1 MRLILS
7 SIFFFIFFI
16 ICVGVKSNEFEIRYN
31 VKTSGVVIGKLKWN
45 LKIKGDKYISEINLE
60 SSGIFSAL
68 YNFHGE
74 YHANGILKDNIF
86 ETQEYKQKWK
96 TKQKSRTI
104 EISFDNYIKKLSQD
118 PVEKERSRIDLYELF
133 KYFDPTSSFLSIL
146 NGAKSVNTIDGRRIY
161 TMKKS
166 ELDNFEK
173 IVLEIEN
180 YKNIWADH
188 KRNDLEKIEFEK
200 QKNNFLP
207 ESIII
212 YFKKRVF
219 KLKKI

>member
-16 ICVGVKSNEFEIRYN
+16 ISVGVKSNEFEIRYN

-104 EISFDNYIKKLSQD
+104 EISFDNYIKKLSQA
-118 PVEKERSRIDLYELF
+118 PVEKEKSRIDLYELF

-161 TMKKS
+161 TMKKVS
-166 ELDNFEK
+166 
-173 IVLEIEN
+173 
-180 YKNIWADH
+180 
-188 KRNDLEKIEFEK
+188 
-200 QKNNFLP
+200 
-207 ESIII
+207 SII
-212 YFKKRVF
+212 
-219 KLKKI
+219 LKK

>member
-16 ICVGVKSNEFEIRYN
+16 ISVGVKSNEFEIRYN

-118 PVEKERSRIDLYELF
+118 PVEKEKSRIDLYELF

>member
-7 SIFFFIFFI
+7 SIFFLIFFVI
-16 ICVGVKSNEFEIRYN
+16 NVSVKSNEFEVKYN
-31 VKTSGVVIGKLKWN
+31 VKTSGIIIGNLKWN
-45 LKIKGDKYISEINLE
+45 LKIKEGKYISEINLK

-68 YNFHGE
+68 HNFHGE

-86 ETQEYKQKWK
+86 EVQEYKQKWK
-96 TKQKSRTI
+96 TRQKSRTI
-104 EISFDNYIKKLSQD
+104 EMSFDNYLKKLSQE
-118 PVEKERSRIDLYELF
+118 PVEKEKSRVDLYDLF

-166 ELDNFEK
+166 GFDNHEK
-173 IVLEIEN
+173 VVLEIEN

-188 KRNDLEKIEFEK
+188 KRNDLEKIEFKK

-207 ESIII
+207 ENIII

>member
-1 MRLILS
+1 M
-7 SIFFFIFFI
+7 
-16 ICVGVKSNEFEIRYN
+16 
-31 VKTSGVVIGKLKWN
+31 
-45 LKIKGDKYISEINLE
+45 
-60 SSGIFSAL
+60 
-68 YNFHGE
+68 
-74 YHANGILKDNIF
+74 
-86 ETQEYKQKWK
+86 
-96 TKQKSRTI
+96 
-104 EISFDNYIKKLSQD
+104 
-118 PVEKERSRIDLYELF
+118 
-133 KYFDPTSSFLSIL
+133 

-212 YFKKRVF
+212 YFKKEC
-219 KLKKI
+219 LS